1 MPVCQA
7 EPGIQ
12 IDDCVHG
19 EIPPLF
25 VLVAHGLEPRQRWRE
40 ILVGGRTYVLGRDA
54 DSDLPVAW
62 DAHISRQHARLTVDA
77 GRLIVEKLPS
87 ARNAIYCDGL
97 ESQRF
102 TLEDGK
108 RFVIGTT
115 MFSFE
120 RTAEISAS
128 PSAGPVE
135 EVTFDRQ
142 ELKKVRFRD
151 ADRRF
156 DVLTRLHEVI
166 WGARTQ
172 TELHQLLASLI
183 LAGVGNAEAVALVEI
198 DERGHARTLHWDRR
212 REAAGTFRPSSRLID
227 DSLRRRHR
235 SVLHLWESSKL
246 SDSKYTLS
254 AEFDWAYCTPLT
266 DGGVSWGIYVAGALE
281 RPFVHGQSSRTDG
294 IFLEAD
300 VKFTELVAEIV
311 SSVLRLN
318 RYERQ
323 KSGLRQFFAPPILA
337 ALGDDLDTAL
347 LEPRECDVTVLFC
360 DLRGFS
366 QKAEA
371 AAGDL
376 RGLLDRVS
384 RALGVMT
391 SQILKHGGVT
401 GDFQGD
407 AAMGFWGWPFASA
420 EAPIAAC
427 RAALGIRAAFG
438 QTFGRPDHP
447 LGGFQVGI
455 GVAHGRAV
463 AGKIGTA
470 EQVKVTVFGP
480 VVNLASRLE
489 GMTKQLR
496 VPIVLDEATAA
507 IVNARMDRKEGR
519 TRRLARVL
527 PYGTETPVL
536 VSELLPS
543 AREEPLMTDEQLAL
557 YDQAVD
563 HFIAGRWDEA
573 YRFLHLMPAGDRAQD
588 FLGALIAQHN
598 RVPPSGWDGAVHL
611 SNK

>member
-1 MPVCQA
+1 
-7 EPGIQ
+7 
-12 IDDCVHG
+12 
-19 EIPPLF
+19 LF

-40 ILVGGRTYVLGRDA
+40 VLKEGTPYVLGRDA
-54 DSDLPVAW
+54 ESDLRVSW
-62 DAHISRQHARLTVDA
+62 DPHVSHRHAQLTAA
-77 GRLIVEKLPS
+77 GDVLTVEKLPA
-87 ARNAIYCDGL
+87 ARNAIYFNGESSERFSLKDG
-97 ESQRF
+97 
-102 TLEDGK
+102 D
-108 RFVIGTT
+108 RFVIGATT
-115 MFSFE
+115 FSFE

-142 ELKKVRFRD
+142 ELRKVRFRD

-166 WGARTQ
+166 WGARTES
-172 TELHQLLASLI
+172 ELHERLTSLI
-183 LAGVGNAEAVALVEI
+183 LAGVGNAEAVAVVEI
-198 DERGHARTLHWDRR
+198 DERGQPRMLHWDRR
-212 REAAGTFRPSSRLID
+212 REAAGSLHPSSRLID
-227 DSLRRRHR
+227 DSLRRRRR
-235 SVLHLWESSKL
+235 SVLHVWETAKL
-246 SDSKYTLS
+246 SDSKYTVS
-254 AEFDWAYCTPLT
+254 ADFDWAFCTPVSN
-266 DGGVSWGIYVAGALE
+266 GGGAAWGIYVTGAME
-281 RPFVHGQSSRTDG
+281 RSLAPGPRTDG
-294 IFLEAD
+294 IYLEAD
-300 VKFTELVAEIV
+300 VKFTELVGEIV

-318 RYERQ
+318 RFERQ

-384 RALGVMT
+384 GALGVMT
-391 SQILKHGGVT
+391 NQILKHDGVT

-407 AAMGFWGWPFASA
+407 AAMGFWGWPFASP
-420 EAPIAAC
+420 EAPISAC
-427 RAALGIRAAFG
+427 RAALGIRAAFA
-438 QTFGRPDHP
+438 QTFGRADHP
-447 LGGFQVGI
+447 LSSFQVGI
-455 GVAHGRAV
+455 GIAHGKAV

-507 IVNARMDRKEGR
+507 IVNARMNREEGR
-519 TRRLARVL
+519 TRKLARVL

-543 AREEPLMTDEQLAL
+543 AKEEPQMTDELL
-557 YDQAVD
+557 SIYDQAVD
-563 HFIAGRWDEA
+563 HFIAGHWDEA
-573 YRFLHLMPAGDRAQD
+573 YRLLHLMPAGDRAQD
-588 FLGALIAQHN
+588 FLSVLIAQHN
-598 RVPPSGWDGAVHL
+598 RIPPSDWDGTVRL
-611 SNK
+611 SK